1 MVWYSKQKSAS
12 FQGGDDDGNLTQT
25 TESHRTSVYLKDGRW
40 TSFGW
45 WYWTATF
52 WIHVSHGL
60 GSCGS
65 KLPRNPLRKLRTSS
79 SIIPVMFQPR
89 KNTGGYA
96 NSVYFQS
103 IQMDAH
109 LPKSTFPIANY
120 PRSEKK
126 QLKQDPKM
134 IFSEN
139 IYSIIFFD

>member
-1 MVWYSKQKSAS
+1 
-12 FQGGDDDGNLTQT
+12 
-25 TESHRTSVYLKDGRW
+25 
-40 TSFGW
+40 
-45 WYWTATF
+45 
-52 WIHVSHGL
+52 
-60 GSCGS
+60 
-65 KLPRNPLRKLRTSS
+65 
-79 SIIPVMFQPR
+79 MFQPR

-139 IYSIIFFD
+139 MYSIIFFD